1 MFPARSPLIRHRNE
15 LTERDWENAVQGLGN
30 CLAMLVIFSVVSFKH
45 YCPVLFTVLLEIIID
60 IDSFKIHTR
69 WFTYNT
75 NLKVCNT
82 QYCYKLLKK
91 NYYVAFNLTLCYFL
105 TYLLE
110 WYLLNISR
118 TCTSVSLCHTC
129 RLRHTHSF
137 LANFV
142 QLWFPCGQFHFDLA
156 YSMKSANVRRR
167 PFFRWS

>member
-1 MFPARSPLIRHRNE
+1 MQYTI
-15 LTERDWENAVQGLGN
+15 
-30 CLAMLVIFSVVSFKH
+30 
-45 YCPVLFTVLLEIIID
+45 LLQA
-60 IDSFKIHTR
+60 F
-69 WFTYNT
+69 
-75 NLKVCNT
+75 
-82 QYCYKLLKK
+82 QKK

-105 TYLLE
+105 TYFLE

-118 TCTSVSLCHTC
+118 TCTPVSLCHTC

-167 PFFRWS
+167 PLFR